1 MKIWAVALVAVVV
14 GWCGSAQAAIS
25 PACRMLADSSNS
37 ANLVAKGGFVSQ
49 FEARG
54 EPADERE
61 KQQRIADAAD
71 AVQLYEAA
79 RLACAGSDDAA
90 PLAVLTRD
98 VAPHI
103 AAVEAALVAD
113 DCLPV
118 LSMVQNRMMEL
129 ARGLEGGAASPE
141 MPMVLGG
148 SLALNERVRTS
159 CKGDGVQLTA
169 RFAEQGEQLAKLH
182 GTVAKCGP
190 AQMSY
195 HQMLEQAA
203 NGVADMSEA
212 DYTKFLRESYDPALK
227 GVREACGEILNAE
240 VVDANDEKIRDFA
253 TLKAGAIRAREA
265 ARPQPLVKPTIV
277 TPGAEEPAAAP

>member
-14 GWCGSAQAAIS
+14 GWCGSAEAAIS

-37 ANLVAKGGFVSQ
+37 ANLAARGGFISQ

-54 EPADERE
+54 EPANEQE

-79 RLACAGSDDAA
+79 RLACAGGEDAA
-90 PLAVLTRD
+90 PLAVLARE

-103 AAVEAALVAD
+103 AMVAAALAGD

-129 ARGLEGGAASPE
+129 ARGLESGAAPPE

-148 SLALNERVRTS
+148 SLALNETVRTS
-159 CKGDGVQLTA
+159 CKGDGAQLTA
-169 RFAEQGEQLAKLH
+169 RFAEQGEQLAKLYA
-182 GTVAKCGP
+182 TVAKCGP
-190 AQMSY
+190 AQMTY

-203 NGVADMSEA
+203 NTVADLSEA
-212 DYTKFLRESYDPALK
+212 DYGSFLRDSYDPALK
-227 GVREACGEILNAE
+227 GVREACGDILNTE
-240 VVDANDEKIRDFA
+240 VVDANDKKIRDFA
-253 TLKAGAIRAREA
+253 TLKADAIRAREA
-265 ARPQPLVKPTIV
+265 SRPQPLVKPTIV
-277 TPGAEEPAAAP
+277 TPGVPQP